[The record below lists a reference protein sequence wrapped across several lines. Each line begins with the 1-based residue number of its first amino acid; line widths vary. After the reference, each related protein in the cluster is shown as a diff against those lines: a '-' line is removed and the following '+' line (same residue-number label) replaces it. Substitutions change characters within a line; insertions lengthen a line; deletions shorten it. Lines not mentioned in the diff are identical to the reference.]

1 MQSSIELIEAE
12 RARQI
17 AEGWSLAH
25 DATHTEGA
33 LALAAACYA
42 VPPAKRQL
50 NGPSALWPFELKDWK
65 PTPNNRR
72 RELVKAAALLAAE
85 IDRLSLQEAIEG
97 HWETPQQA
105 VDFCRSI
112 SDPDYVVTRIAQHN
126 LSQGEIG
133 FSTELLMLFR
143 NQWGVRVAHEVADE
157 IEKVIDKAPLGLPP
171 YPPVPEGFTHWIE
184 RGHGWESERKVTCA
198 WINPSAD
205 EPKWCVPGE
214 GHYPSGFDSL
224 FYLEAIVAEKAR
236 IPVGMEVYRDHRT
249 FDWPAEWANV
259 VFDIHRELRS
269 VTSLAL
275 KAPGFGAKDDY
286 GSGAVW
292 IESSQV
298 KDLIPV

>member
-17 AEGWSLAH
+17 AKGWTMAH

-105 VDFCRSI
+105 VDFCRSA

-143 NQWGVRVAHEVADE
+143 NQCGVQVATEIDE
-157 IEKVIDKAPLGLPP
+157 GISKAPLLPP
-171 YPPVPEGFTHWIE
+171 YPPVPEGFTRWVA
-184 RGHGWESERKVTCA
+184 RGYGWESGRKVTCA
-198 WINPSAD
+198 WINPSD
-205 EPKWCVPGE
+205 DKPEWHWPREPHC
-214 GHYPSGFDSL
+214 PSGFNSL
-224 FYLEAIVAEKAR
+224 FYLEAIVAKKAR

-249 FDWPAEWANV
+249 FDWPAEWSSV
-259 VFDIHRELRS
+259 VFTVPDRKPPGASIG
-269 VTSLAL
+269 L
-275 KAPGFGAKDDY
+275 KAPGFGAMDDY

-292 IESSQV
+292 IQSAQV
-298 KDLIPV
+298 KDLIPVED